1 MSQNDDVTSQ
11 QEKTLQPSES
21 IRRAGT
27 KNILISVC
35 VAATSYYS
43 LTLIAKQ
50 FGGSLGSDAY
60 FFLASLANLAS
71 GIIGSL
77 LGTVFLPAFIKLLTQ
92 ADKSEAYCFASSI
105 FSWCLVITC
114 GTALPILIWNE
125 QFFSYASRFD
135 ALQLSQMSLFLKYF
149 VPIFLFGVLSEFFR
163 VVALSIG
170 KFSTAAFTAIFPP
183 LFLIAS
189 IFSFGDILHEVVLLA
204 SLLLAKVISLIIL
217 FSVVWKEGIRMRL
230 TLAKNQHTF
239 QFLKASAPYWSANV
253 VTNAAT
259 FYFDYQASGL
269 GTGVVTALAYA
280 NRVFMLPVVIFLTPL
295 VEISRTKFA
304 QMQSI
309 GNNEAFN
316 LYYNNLLR
324 FTLYFSVPISAL
336 YLTFSQEIISAM
348 FQRGAFQAE
357 SVTIAASCLNLF
369 AWTIPFASVFMVN
382 GRACESYQRLLW
394 PAIFGTFG
402 NLLMIASTYVL
413 TNAFGYRGI
422 PMAKVAIDILYLFPF
437 GFIAFQL
444 FGGVPRYGLIVRSL
458 ASSLAA
464 VVPAAI
470 LFNFA
475 FSTRYN
481 GTAFSLHLLI
491 FLVLGFC
498 SFYCI
503 ALLIFSPQVRADL
516 SDLRRHRSFHL

>member
-1 MSQNDDVTSQ
+1 MSRNDDVTSQ
-11 QEKTLQPSES
+11 QETGLKPTES
-21 IRRAGT
+21 IRRAGS

-35 VAATSYYS
+35 VAAATYYS

-92 ADKSEAYCFASSI
+92 SGKSEAYRFASSI

-114 GTALPILIWNE
+114 AAALPIFIWNE
-125 QFFSYASRFD
+125 QFFSLASRFS
-135 ALQLSQMSLFLKYF
+135 ASQLSQMYQFLQYF

-163 VVALSIG
+163 VIALSIG
-170 KFSTAAFTAIFPP
+170 KFTPAALTALFPP
-183 LFLIAS
+183 FFLIT
-189 IFSFGDILHEVVLLA
+189 FLLGFGDTLHEETLVA
-204 SLLLAKVISLIIL
+204 SLLLAKIIAL
-217 FSVVWKEGIRMRL
+217 LVLVTVVWKEGIRLRFIL
-230 TLAKNQHTF
+230 TNNQHTF
-239 QFLKASAPYWSANV
+239 HFLKSSAPYWSANV

-269 GTGVVTALAYA
+269 GAGVVTALAYA
-280 NRVFMLPVVIFLTPL
+280 NRIFMLPIVVFLTPL

-304 QMQSI
+304 QMQSA
-309 GNNEAFN
+309 GNHEAFN
-316 LYYNNLLR
+316 FFYNNLLR
-324 FTLYFSVPISAL
+324 FALYFSVPIAAL

-357 SVTIAASCLNLF
+357 SVTIAASCLSVY
-369 AWTIPFASVFMVN
+369 AWTIPFVSVFMVN

-394 PAIFGTFG
+394 PSIFGTFG
-402 NLLMIASTYVL
+402 NLIMIVSTYML

-437 GFIAFQL
+437 GFIAVQL
-444 FGGVPRYGLIVRSL
+444 FGGMPRYRLIV
-458 ASSLAA
+458 SSLAA
-464 VVPAAI
+464 SLAAAI
-470 LFNFA
+470 PTSVFFNLT
-475 FSTRYN
+475 FSERYN
-481 GTAFSLHLLI
+481 GASFSLNVLILWVVLFCSLYSLTLLI
-491 FLVLGFC
+491 LTPHIRSELKK
-498 SFYCI
+498 
-503 ALLIFSPQVRADL
+503 LWPQ
-516 SDLRRHRSFHL
+516 